1 MDLSPQAWTAI
12 WATALFIAALALLC
26 FAPPLIERLRA
37 RQYEAWSRR
46 CAEDEKQWWLLHRI
60 EEDAKR
66 LEKKG
71 RVA

>member
-1 MDLSPQAWTAI
+1 MSPQAWTAV
-12 WATALFIAALALLC
+12 WATVAFAAVLC
-26 FAPPLIERLRA
+26 VVAFAPPLIERLRA
-37 RQYEAWSRR
+37 RQYEAWSKR